1 MPFLRLF
8 LCGRFRRIKYYW
20 KKDVVGERVLKSAAR
35 DHDLNIAQEPAGN
48 KFNRNILLLES

>member
-1 MPFLRLF
+1 MVDLEELNIT
-8 LCGRFRRIKYYW
+8 GRRMW
-20 KKDVVGERVLKSAAR
+20 WVNVSLLKSAAR